1 MADVRDAGPSFAD
14 GYDYTVWP
22 ALPAQLYTLSKDL
35 ASYLACWLR
44 DTPRLIPTGAVCQ
57 ARRAARIS
65 LAGIAQ
71 VVQEVRLRSPVSIRK
86 SPIGFSFIYGR
97 AAAPC

>member
-35 ASYLACWLR
+35 ASYFGVRVEGHSTPDTHRCCVPGSTCCSDIIGRHCTGRPGSQAALASI
-44 DTPRLIPTGAVCQ
+44 DT
-57 ARRAARIS
+57 
-65 LAGIAQ
+65 
-71 VVQEVRLRSPVSIRK
+71 
-86 SPIGFSFIYGR
+86 
-97 AAAPC
+97 